1 MGTHH
6 PTHRFLTG
14 CEPSEGAPADGSGY
28 ASRMDTASFGVT
40 RLREMIRG
48 RGSRE
53 REAVVQA
60 AKAGLAAVLALLA
73 AQLVDG
79 GQLFL
84 APYAAVLAV
93 TSTVRRSW
101 SGAARQAVMLVLGVL
116 LAYAAASV
124 IPAPP
129 VALAILVTA
138 GLLLGRWRR
147 FGGDREWIAITAL
160 LLTVNGAAH
169 HPSDLAVWIALSVL
183 GSAVGAV
190 VNTLVLPPLHMRDA
204 HDAVQSLTAEIAQHL
219 RVIAGGV
226 RTGWNA
232 DDAAGWVATARG
244 IRSEVR
250 RADDAVWFG
259 RESVRWNPR
268 RRSIRP
274 SDVRMAVPEA
284 VEQVARLSERTVQ
297 LAVLLGDLAD
307 LADQPAEPGLADL
320 LEQLAGAVQTTAERF
335 GTEEGPAQAVADAA
349 AQVQRGRDQEIEP
362 AQVRATCRVTIA
374 DALADI
380 APRGG

>member
-1 MGTHH
+1 
-6 PTHRFLTG
+6 
-14 CEPSEGAPADGSGY
+14 
-28 ASRMDTASFGVT
+28 
-40 RLREMIRG
+40 
-48 RGSRE
+48 
-53 REAVVQA
+53 
-60 AKAGLAAVLALLA
+60 
-73 AQLVDG
+73 
-79 GQLFL
+79 
-84 APYAAVLAV
+84 
-93 TSTVRRSW
+93 VR
-101 SGAARQAVMLVLGVL
+101 
-116 LAYAAASV
+116 
-124 IPAPP
+124 
-129 VALAILVTA
+129 
-138 GLLLGRWRR
+138 
-147 FGGDREWIAITAL
+147 
-160 LLTVNGAAH
+160 
-169 HPSDLAVWIALSVL
+169 
-183 GSAVGAV
+183 
-190 VNTLVLPPLHMRDA
+190 
-204 HDAVQSLTAEIAQHL
+204 SLTAEIAQHL
-219 RVIAGGV
+219 KAIAGGV

-232 DDAAGWVATARG
+232 EDAAGWVATARG

-307 LADQPAEPGLADL
+307 LADQPAEPELADL
-320 LEQLAGAVQTTAERF
+320 LEQLAGAVHTTAERF

-349 AQVQRGRDQEIEP
+349 ARVQRGRDPEIEP

>member
-1 MGTHH
+1 
-6 PTHRFLTG
+6 
-14 CEPSEGAPADGSGY
+14 
-28 ASRMDTASFGVT
+28 MDTASFGVT

-116 LAYAAASV
+116 LAYAGASV

-129 VALAILVTA
+129 VALAILVTT

-169 HPSDLAVWIALSVL
+169 HPSDLAAWIVLSVL
-183 GSAVGAV
+183 GSTVGAV
-190 VNTLVLPPLHMRDA
+190 VNTVVLPPLHMRDA
-204 HDAVQSLTAEIAQHL
+204 HDAVRSLTAEIAQHL
-219 RVIAGGV
+219 RAMAGGV

-232 DDAAGWVATARG
+232 EDAAGWVATARG

-307 LADQPAEPGLADL
+307 LADQPAEPELADL
-320 LEQLAGAVQTTAERF
+320 LEQLAGAVHTTAERF

-349 AQVQRGRDQEIEP
+349 ARVQRGRDPEIEP

-380 APRGG
+380 APRTG